1 MNTGKI
7 QERPEKATR
16 EGAGTAVITCETGSY
31 RFRLLAIMVQGT
43 AGALAQAWRSYLNV
57 EEARRAAREL
67 IGDQRV
73 SAVAIV
79 EDRPPLRFVEWVER

>member
-1 MNTGKI
+1 MNTGKM
-7 QERPEKATR
+7 QEPLPEATP
-16 EGAGTAVITCETGSY
+16 EAAGSAVITYETGSY
-31 RFRLLAIMVQGT
+31 RFRLLAMMVQGT

-67 IGDQRV
+67 IGDPRV
-73 SAVAIV
+73 SAIAIV